1 MSNIELKRTICGVDE
16 VGRGTLAGPVVAS
29 AVILSANHKIEGL
42 KDSKKLT
49 SIKRVKLSKIIQEN
63 ALSIGIGIID
73 ATIID
78 KINIRQATLLAMS
91 DSVKD
96 LSLKPDIVL
105 IDGVD
110 KINIPHP
117 QKNII
122 GGDSKEDS
130 IMAAS
135 IIAKVER
142 DKLMDIYARAY
153 PEFGFKKN
161 KGYGTKF
168 HLNALKINKPTP
180 IHRMTFK
187 PLKNKY

>member
-1 MSNIELKRTICGVDE
+1 MSNIELKRMICGVDE

-49 SIKRVKLSKIIQEN
+49 SIRRVKLSKIIQKN

-78 KINIRQATLLAMS
+78 KINIRQASLLAMS
-91 DSVKD
+91 NSVKD

-142 DKLMDIYARAY
+142 DKLMDIYARTY
-153 PEFGFKKN
+153 PDFGFEKN

-168 HLNALKINKPTP
+168 HLDSLKINKPTP

>member
-29 AVILSANHKIEGL
+29 AVILARGHKIEGL

-49 SIKRVKLSKIIQEN
+49 SMMRVKLSKIIQKN

-91 DSVKD
+91 NSVKD

-153 PEFGFKKN
+153 PDFGFEKN

-168 HLNALKINKPTP
+168 HLNALKINAPSP

>member
-16 VGRGTLAGPVVAS
+16 VGRGTLTGPVVAS
-29 AVILSANHKIEGL
+29 AVILARGHKIEGL

-49 SIKRVKLSKIIQEN
+49 SMMRVKLSKIIQKN

-91 DSVKD
+91 NSVKD

-142 DKLMDIYARAY
+142 DKLMDIYARTY
-153 PEFGFKKN
+153 PDFGFEKN
-161 KGYGTKF
+161 KGYGTKSVSYT
-168 HLNALKINKPTP
+168 HLTLPT
-180 IHRMTFK
+180 K
-187 PLKNKY
+187 A

>member
-1 MSNIELKRTICGVDE
+1 MFINEIERTICGVDE

-29 AVILSANHKIEGL
+29 AVILSSNYKIDGL

-49 SIKRVKLSKIIQEN
+49 SRMRKKLSKIIQKN

-73 ATIID
+73 APIID
-78 KINIRQATLLAMS
+78 KINIRQATLMAMS
-91 DSVKD
+91 NSVKD
-96 LSLKPDIVL
+96 LSVIPDLVL
-105 IDGVD
+105 IDGID
-110 KINIPHP
+110 KIKIPYP

-142 DKLMDIYARAY
+142 DKIMDVYAIKY
-153 PEFGFKKN
+153 PDFGFEKN

-168 HLNALKINKPTP
+168 HLNALTIKKPTP

-187 PLKNKY
+187 PLKKEH

>member
-49 SIKRVKLSKIIQEN
+49 STSRVKLSKIIQKN

-73 ATIID
+73 ATVID

-91 DSVKD
+91 NSVKD

>member
-1 MSNIELKRTICGVDE
+1 MSNFKSKKLICGVDE

-29 AVILSANHKIEGL
+29 AVILTRGHKIKRL

-49 SIKRVKLSKIIQEN
+49 FKTRVELSKIIREN
-63 ALSIGIGIID
+63 ALSIGISIID
-73 ATIID
+73 ARIID
-78 KINIRQATLLAMS
+78 KINIRQATLMAMLN
-91 DSVKD
+91 SVKD
-96 LSLKPDIVL
+96 LSLKPDLVL

-110 KINIPHP
+110 KINTPYP
-117 QKNII
+117 QMNII

-142 DKLMDIYARAY
+142 DKLMVIYAEKY
-153 PEFGFKKN
+153 PDFGFEQN

-168 HLNALKINKPTP
+168 HLNALKIKNPTP

>member
-49 SIKRVKLSKIIQEN
+49 SIRRVKLSKIIQKN

-73 ATIID
+73 AKIID

-91 DSVKD
+91 NSVID

-110 KINIPHP
+110 KINIPYP

-142 DKLMDIYARAY
+142 DKLMDIYARTY
-153 PEFGFKKN
+153 PDFGFEKN
-161 KGYGTKF
+161 KGYGTRL
-168 HLNALKINKPTP
+168 HLDALKIKSPTP

>member
-29 AVILSANHKIEGL
+29 AVILSVNHKIEGL

-49 SIKRVKLSKIIQEN
+49 PLRRVKLSKIIQKN

-91 DSVKD
+91 NSVKD
-96 LSLKPDIVL
+96 LSLKPDIVMV
-105 IDGVD
+105 DGVD
-110 KINIPHP
+110 KINIPYP

-142 DKLMDIYARAY
+142 DKLMDIYARTY
-153 PEFGFKKN
+153 PGFGFEKN

-168 HLNALKINKPTP
+168 HLNALNINEPTP

>member
-49 SIKRVKLSKIIQEN
+49 SIRRVKLSKIIQKN

-91 DSVKD
+91 NSVKD

-142 DKLMDIYARAY
+142 DKLMDIYARTY
-153 PEFGFKKN
+153 PDFGFEKN

-168 HLNALKINKPTP
+168 HLNALKINEHTP

>member
-1 MSNIELKRTICGVDE
+1 MSNIELKRMICGVDE

-29 AVILSANHKIEGL
+29 AVILARGHKIEGL

-49 SIKRVKLSKIIQEN
+49 SIRRVKLSKIIQKN

-91 DSVKD
+91 NSVKD

-142 DKLMDIYARAY
+142 DKLMDIYARTY
-153 PEFGFKKN
+153 PDFGFEKN
-161 KGYGTKF
+161 KGYGTRL
-168 HLNALKINKPTP
+168 HLDALKIKSPTP

>member
-29 AVILSANHKIEGL
+29 AVILSSNHKIEGL

-49 SIKRVKLSKIIQEN
+49 SIMRVKLSKIIQKN
-63 ALSIGIGIID
+63 SLSIGIGIID

-91 DSVKD
+91 NSVKD

-153 PEFGFKKN
+153 PEFGFEKN

>member
-1 MSNIELKRTICGVDE
+1 M
-16 VGRGTLAGPVVAS
+16 
-29 AVILSANHKIEGL
+29 
-42 KDSKKLT
+42 
-49 SIKRVKLSKIIQEN
+49 
-63 ALSIGIGIID
+63 
-73 ATIID
+73 
-78 KINIRQATLLAMS
+78 AMLN
-91 DSVKD
+91 SVND

-110 KINIPHP
+110 KINTPYP
-117 QKNII
+117 QMNIV

-142 DKLMDIYARAY
+142 DKLMDIYARTY
-153 PEFGFKKN
+153 PDFGFEKN

-168 HLNALKINKPTP
+168 HLNALKINEPTP

>member
-49 SIKRVKLSKIIQEN
+49 STSRVKLSKIIQKN

-73 ATIID
+73 AKIID

-91 DSVKD
+91 NSVKD

>member
-1 MSNIELKRTICGVDE
+1 MSNIELKRMICGVDE

-42 KDSKKLT
+42 NDSKKLT
-49 SIKRVKLSKIIQEN
+49 SRARVELSKIIQKN
-63 ALSIGIGIID
+63 SLSIGIGIID

-91 DSVKD
+91 NSVKD

-142 DKLMDIYARAY
+142 DKLMDIYSITY
-153 PEFGFKKN
+153 PDFGFEKN

-168 HLNALKINKPTP
+168 HVNALKINKPTP
-180 IHRMTFK
+180 IHRMSFK

>member
-1 MSNIELKRTICGVDE
+1 MFINEIERTICGVDE

-29 AVILSANHKIEGL
+29 AVILSSNYKIDGL

-49 SIKRVKLSKIIQEN
+49 SRMRKKLSKIIQKN

-73 ATIID
+73 APIID
-78 KINIRQATLLAMS
+78 KINIRQATLMAMS
-91 DSVKD
+91 NSVKD
-96 LSLKPDIVL
+96 LSVIPDLVL
-105 IDGVD
+105 IDGID
-110 KINIPHP
+110 KIKIPYP

-142 DKLMDIYARAY
+142 DKLMDVYAIKY
-153 PEFGFKKN
+153 PDFGFEKN

-168 HLNALKINKPTP
+168 HLNALTIKKPTP

-187 PLKNKY
+187 PLKKEH

>member
-1 MSNIELKRTICGVDE
+1 MSNIETKIRVCGVDE

-29 AVILSANHKIEGL
+29 AVILTSSHKIKGL

-49 SIKRVKLSKIIQEN
+49 PRVRVELSKIIQKH
-63 ALSIGIGIID
+63 ALSIGISIID
-73 ATIID
+73 APIID
-78 KINIRQATLLAMS
+78 KINIRQATLMAMS
-91 DSVKD
+91 YSVID
-96 LSLKPDIVL
+96 LSLKPDLVL

-110 KINIPHP
+110 KIKTPYP
-117 QKNII
+117 QRNII

-142 DKLMDIYARAY
+142 DKLMDIYAKKY
-153 PEFGFKKN
+153 PDFGFEQN

-168 HLNALKINKPTP
+168 HLNALKIKNPTP

>member
-49 SIKRVKLSKIIQEN
+49 SIRRVKISKIIQKN

-73 ATIID
+73 AMIID

-91 DSVKD
+91 NSVKD

-110 KINIPHP
+110 KINIPYP

-142 DKLMDIYARAY
+142 DKLMETYARTY
-153 PEFGFKKN
+153 PDFGFEKN
-161 KGYGTKF
+161 KGYGTKY
-168 HLNALKINKPTP
+168 HLDSLKINKPTP

>member
-1 MSNIELKRTICGVDE
+1 MSNIELERTICGVDE

-49 SIKRVKLSKIIQEN
+49 SMRRVKLSKIIQKN

-91 DSVKD
+91 NSVKD

-110 KINIPHP
+110 KINRY
-117 QKNII
+117 NIQ
-122 GGDSKEDS
+122 
-130 IMAAS
+130 
-135 IIAKVER
+135 R
-142 DKLMDIYARAY
+142 DAILYFAR
-153 PEFGFKKN
+153 
-161 KGYGTKF
+161 
-168 HLNALKINKPTP
+168 LKA
-180 IHRMTFK
+180 
-187 PLKNKY
+187 

>member
-49 SIKRVKLSKIIQEN
+49 SITRVKLSKIIQKN

-91 DSVKD
+91 NSVKD

>member
-1 MSNIELKRTICGVDE
+1 MSNIELKRAICGVDE

-42 KDSKKLT
+42 KDSKKL
-49 SIKRVKLSKIIQEN
+49 SPIRRVKLSKIIQKN

-91 DSVKD
+91 NSVKD

-142 DKLMDIYARAY
+142 DKLMDIYAREY
-153 PEFGFKKN
+153 PEFGFEKN

-168 HLNALKINKPTP
+168 HLNALKINEPTH
-180 IHRMTFK
+180 IHRMTFR

>member
-29 AVILSANHKIEGL
+29 AVILTPSHKIKGL

-49 SIKRVKLSKIIQEN
+49 LRATVELSKIIQKN

-73 ATIID
+73 ATTID

-91 DSVKD
+91 NSVKD

-110 KINIPHP
+110 KINIPYH

-142 DKLMDIYARAY
+142 DKLMDIYARTY
-153 PEFGFKKN
+153 PDFGFEKN

-168 HLNALKINKPTP
+168 HLNTLKINGPTP

>member
-49 SIKRVKLSKIIQEN
+49 SIKRVKLSKIIQRN

-91 DSVKD
+91 NSVKD

-142 DKLMDIYARAY
+142 DKIMDTYARTY
-153 PEFGFKKN
+153 PDFGFEKN

>member
-1 MSNIELKRTICGVDE
+1 MFINEIKRTICGVDE

-29 AVILSANHKIEGL
+29 AVILSSNYKIDGL

-49 SIKRVKLSKIIQEN
+49 SRMRKKLSKIIQKN

-73 ATIID
+73 APIID
-78 KINIRQATLLAMS
+78 KINIRQATLMAMS
-91 DSVKD
+91 NSVKD
-96 LSLKPDIVL
+96 LSVIPDLVL
-105 IDGVD
+105 IDGID
-110 KINIPHP
+110 KIKIPYP

-142 DKLMDIYARAY
+142 DKLMDVYAIKY
-153 PEFGFKKN
+153 PDFGFEKN

-168 HLNALKINKPTP
+168 HLNALTIKKPTP

-187 PLKNKY
+187 PLKKEH

>member
-49 SIKRVKLSKIIQEN
+49 SIKRVKLSKIIQKN

-91 DSVKD
+91 NSVKD

-142 DKLMDIYARAY
+142 DKIMDTYARTY
-153 PEFGFKKN
+153 PDFGFEKN

-168 HLNALKINKPTP
+168 HLNALKINEPTP

>member
-49 SIKRVKLSKIIQEN
+49 SMMRVKLSKIIQKN

-91 DSVKD
+91 NSVKD

-105 IDGVD
+105 VDGVD

-142 DKLMDIYARAY
+142 DKLMDIYARTY
-153 PEFGFKKN
+153 PDFGFEKN

>member
-1 MSNIELKRTICGVDE
+1 MSNIELERTICGVDE

-49 SIKRVKLSKIIQEN
+49 SMRRVKLSKIIQKN

-73 ATIID
+73 ATVID

-91 DSVKD
+91 NSVKD

-142 DKLMDIYARAY
+142 DKLMDIYAKAY
-153 PEFGFKKN
+153 PDFGFEKN

>member
-1 MSNIELKRTICGVDE
+1 MSIIEPKRTICGVDE
-16 VGRGTLAGPVVAS
+16 AGRGTLAGPVVAS
-29 AVILSANHKIEGL
+29 AVILSSNHKIEGL

-49 SIKRVKLSKIIQEN
+49 SSMRAKLSKIIQKN

-73 ATIID
+73 ANIID

-91 DSVKD
+91 NSVKD
-96 LSLKPDIVL
+96 LSVAPDLVL

-110 KINIPHP
+110 KIKIPYP
-117 QKNII
+117 QRSIV
-122 GGDSKEDS
+122 GGDSKKDS

-142 DKLMDIYARAY
+142 DKIMDIYARTY
-153 PEFGFKKN
+153 PDFGFEKN

-168 HLNALKINKPTP
+168 HLDTLKIKKPTP

-187 PLKNKY
+187 PLKNK

>member
-29 AVILSANHKIEGL
+29 AVILARGHKIEGL

-49 SIKRVKLSKIIQEN
+49 SIMRVKLSKIIQKN

-91 DSVKD
+91 NSVKD

-105 IDGVD
+105 IDGKD
-110 KINIPHP
+110 KINIPYT

-142 DKLMDIYARAY
+142 DKLMDMYARVY
-153 PEFGFKKN
+153 PEFGFEKN

-180 IHRMTFK
+180 IHRLTFR